1 MACPALGNGAAP
13 RVQGI
18 VWRMMEHDTALED
31 FALPQWLKSS
41 ANMGIGFK
49 FLLKWSNDLDDMRVP
64 PF

>member
-1 MACPALGNGAAP
+1 
-13 RVQGI
+13 
-18 VWRMMEHDTALED
+18 MEHDTALED